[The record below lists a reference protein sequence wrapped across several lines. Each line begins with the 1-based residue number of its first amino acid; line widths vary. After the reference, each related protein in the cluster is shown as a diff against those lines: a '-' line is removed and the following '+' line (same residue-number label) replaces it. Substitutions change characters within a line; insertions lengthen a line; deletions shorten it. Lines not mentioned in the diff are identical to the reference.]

1 MLLYLYYNTT
11 MMKDP
16 QDIKTEIDSI
26 KKALSDLGRMR
37 PGSLSTQK
45 RDRGGEYYQL
55 SYSHDGKGHTEY
67 VRKEDVPALR
77 QELENY
83 RKLRELITRWVELE
97 IELAGIRRKGSRSKR
112 HRSGRTKVKP
122 KIKE

>member
-1 MLLYLYYNTT
+1 MLLYLYYDTT

-16 QDIKTEIDSI
+16 QDIKTEIDRI
-26 KKALSDLGRMR
+26 KKALSNLDRMR

-67 VRKEDVPALR
+67 VQEKDVPALK

-83 RKLRELITRWVELE
+83 RKFRELITRWVGLE
-97 IELAGIRRKGSRSKR
+97 IELAGIGRKRSRLKKHQEGHER
-112 HRSGRTKVKP
+112 ED
-122 KIKE
+122 KE